1 MTLMSARIHRLVQ
14 EFIDLTDEMNELE
27 DQRRQVSARRH
38 QVALQLSQTGM
49 YLYQIG
55 RLVGLAAPTLC
66 RIIQKAKARNAAEDH
81 TAGDGD
87 QERVSAER

>member
-1 MTLMSARIHRLVQ
+1 MKQAARIHRLIQ
-14 EFIDLTDEMNELE
+14 EFIDLTDEMNDLAARKKEL
-27 DQRRQVSARRH
+27 SARRD

-66 RIIQKAKARNAAEDH
+66 RIIQKAREQNAGEDH
-81 TAGDGD
+81 AAGDGD
-87 QERVSAER
+87 AERVAAQR